1 MDAKPT
7 WSPTW
12 HAMDDVSWPTG
23 FCVKHVHI
31 IEMGLILNWETMTT
45 YQNLITLDLLQLNV

>member
-1 MDAKPT
+1 MDVKPT

-23 FCVKHVHI
+23 FCVKHAHVK
-31 IEMGLILNWETMTT
+31 EMGLILNWETMTI
-45 YQNLITLDLLQLNV
+45 QNLITLDLL

>member
-1 MDAKPT
+1 MDVKPT

-12 HAMDDVSWPTG
+12 RAMDDVSWPAG

-31 IEMGLILNWETMTT
+31 KEMGLILNWETMTI
-45 YQNLITLDLLQLNV
+45 QNLITLDLLQLNV